1 MANTFVKI
9 STVTVGSGGAAS
21 IDFTSIPQ
29 TYTDLKIVI
38 SAREDNAGGGG
49 GTCYIQFNG
58 DTGNNYSWRRLN
70 GNGSTASSSNGSS
83 VAQLD
88 VAIQGVST
96 ATASVFGSGEIYIP
110 NYTSSNYKSVSADSL
125 YENNATAN
133 NMRLGAGLWSS
144 ASAITSIKVYP
155 IPSGVWVQYSTA
167 TLYGIKNT

>member
-1 MANTFVKI
+1 MANTMIKL
-9 STVTVGSGGAAS
+9 STVTVGASGAAS
-21 IDFTSIPQ
+21 IEFTNIPQ
-29 TYTDLKIVI
+29 TFTDLKIVI

-58 DTGNNYSWRRLN
+58 DTGSNYSWRRLN
-70 GNGSTASSSNGSS
+70 GNGSTASSSSGSS

-110 NYTSSNYKSVSADSL
+110 NYTSSNYKSVSADSV

-144 ASAITSIKVYP
+144 ASAIKTNDTTS
-155 IPSGVWVQYSTA
+155 
-167 TLYGIKNT
+167 N